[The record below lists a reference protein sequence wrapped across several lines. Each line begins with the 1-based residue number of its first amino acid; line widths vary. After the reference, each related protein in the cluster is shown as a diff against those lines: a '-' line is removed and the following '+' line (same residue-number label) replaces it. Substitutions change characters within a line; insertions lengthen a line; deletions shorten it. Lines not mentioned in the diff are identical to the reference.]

1 MLSKNCTFTSTQTN
15 ILISYYCKVES
26 VRQSK
31 IARLLQ
37 KELAEIFQKESRNIF
52 KGRLITVTVV
62 RITPDLTLARIY
74 LSIFPLKE
82 NENFIQIVN
91 QNIKII
97 RNHLGKR
104 VRHQLRN
111 VPELL
116 FFRDDSLD
124 YIDNINRLLKS

>member
-1 MLSKNCTFTSTQTN
+1 
-15 ILISYYCKVES
+15 VES

-37 KELAEIFQKESRNIF
+37 KELAEIFQKESRNLF
-52 KGRLITVTVV
+52 KGKIITVTVV
-62 RITPDLTLARIY
+62 RITPDLALAKVY

-82 NENFIQIVN
+82 NEEFGQIIN
-91 QNIKII
+91 QNISTI
-97 RNHLGKR
+97 RNFLGKR

-116 FFRDDSLD
+116 FFQDDSLD
-124 YIDNINRLLKS
+124 YIDNIDRLLKS

>member
-1 MLSKNCTFTSTQTN
+1 M
-15 ILISYYCKVES
+15 ES

-37 KELAEIFQKESRNIF
+37 KELAEIFQKESRNLFNGKI
-52 KGRLITVTVV
+52 ITVTVV
-62 RITPDLTLARIY
+62 RITPDLALARVY

-82 NENFIQIVN
+82 NEEFTQLINH
-91 QNIKII
+91 NISTI
-97 RNHLGKR
+97 RNFLGKR

-116 FFRDDSLD
+116 FFQDYSLD